1 MEKVYYSF
9 DELNNIIED
18 SVTSFK
24 KYDVIVGVARGGVYP
39 AFLVSYYTGAPLE
52 LITWRTR
59 DGDQKDHDKLL
70 QICSECKSILF
81 VDDINDTGLTLSQIK
96 DAAKDTGAT
105 IDYYTVLSKPHSIF
119 STTYKS
125 QSVDSSAWVVFPW
138 EERV

>member
-9 DELNNIIED
+9 DDLNNIIKD

-24 KYDVIVGVARGGVYP
+24 KYDVIVGVARGGVFP

-52 LITWRTR
+52 MITWKTR
-59 DGDQKDHDKLL
+59 DGDQKDLDKLL

-96 DAAKDTGAT
+96 DVAKDTRAT
-105 IDYYTVLSKPHSIF
+105 IDYYTVLSKPHSTF
-119 STTYKS
+119 TTTYNS
-125 QSVDSSAWVVFPW
+125 HLVDSEVWVVFPW
-138 EERV
+138 EEQV